1 MRRGQ
6 KKTSGF
12 LVWMAV
18 VLVSALPASGR
29 ENPPPPDPPLSVEFP
44 TATVEVLP
52 NGLELLLVERHSI
65 PLVTVALA
73 VRAGAV
79 DDPEGLGGTAQ
90 MVTLLMDQGTES
102 RQAREIAEL
111 LDRLGASIQKEA
123 DWDDSLVGITVLSD
137 HIEQASELL
146 ADLVLNPAFRPEEVA
161 LQRQRTISALQI
173 ALQDPSYLAD
183 VVFNRALFRT
193 GPYGH
198 PLDGTRDTVPRITGE
213 ELRRFHRR
221 HYRPSNAILVLVG
234 DFQPGH
240 GRRLA
245 EKYFGSWKRKGN
257 REQEAGKSGEST
269 EMTSEQTPPSG
280 RRIIVVDLPDA
291 VQTEIRVGNL
301 APHRASPDYAA
312 LEMSNEILAGTAPDR
327 LFEALRTREGLVYGV
342 AGRLDV
348 RRTAG
353 AWRIETATRTAGTLK
368 TLRIIL
374 AEMKRMA
381 TRRVSRSEIE
391 LARSYLKGNM
401 LLQFESAESVS
412 GKLLELLVHDL
423 PPDYWNTFHAGLDPL
438 GRDELLEATRRW
450 LGPEQSLIV
459 LVGNAKAFR
468 EGLDVFGSVEVGS
481 AENLNLESPTLRS
494 ESRRLEEQ

>member
-6 KKTSGF
+6 NKTLSF
-12 LVWMAV
+12 PVWVAV

-29 ENPPPPDPPLSVEFP
+29 ENPPLPDPPLSVEFP
-44 TATVEVLP
+44 TAAVEVLA

-102 RQAREIAEL
+102 RPAREIAERI
-111 LDRLGASIQKEA
+111 DRMGASIQKEA
-123 DWDDSLVGITVLSD
+123 EWDDSLLGFTVLSD
-137 HIEQASELL
+137 QIEQASELL
-146 ADLVLNPAFRPEEVA
+146 ADLVMNPAFRPEEVD
-161 LQRQRTISALQI
+161 LLRQQTLSALRI
-173 ALQDPSYLAD
+173 ASRDPSYLAD
-183 VVFNRALFRT
+183 SVFNRAVFRAS
-193 GPYGH
+193 PYGH
-198 PLDGTRDTVPRITGE
+198 PLDGTRASVPRITE
-213 ELRRFHRR
+213 EDLRSFHQR

-234 DFQPGH
+234 DFQPAR

-245 EKYFGSWKRKGN
+245 EKYFGSWKGKGKG
-257 REQEAGKSGEST
+257 EKEEGGSGESM
-269 EMTSEQTPPSG
+269 EMGSEQAPASG
-280 RRIIVVDLPDA
+280 RRIIVVDLPGA

-301 APHRASPDYAA
+301 APHRASADYAA
-312 LEMSNEILAGTAPDR
+312 LEMSNEILGGTAPDR

-342 AGRLDV
+342 AGRLDA
-348 RRTAG
+348 RRTSG

-423 PPDYWNTFHAGLDPL
+423 SPDYWNTFHAGLDPL

-450 LGPEQSLIV
+450 LGPERSLIV

-468 EGLDVFGSVEVGS
+468 EGLDVFGSVEVVS
-481 AENLNLESPTLRS
+481 AESLNLESPTLGS
-494 ESRRLEEQ
+494 ESRRVEEQ

>member
-1 MRRGQ
+1 MRRGRIR
-6 KKTSGF
+6 SLSFFVWVAVG
-12 LVWMAV
+12 LVCAFQ
-18 VLVSALPASGR
+18 ALGR

-44 TATVEVLP
+44 VAAVEVLP
-52 NGLELLLVERHSI
+52 NGMKLLLVERHSI

-79 DDPEGLGGTAQ
+79 DDPAGLGGTAQ

-111 LDRLGASIQKEA
+111 LDRLGGSIQKEA

-173 ALQDPSYLAD
+173 ASQDPSYLAD

-269 EMTSEQTPPSG
+269 EMASGQTPPSG

-381 TRRVSRSEIE
+381 TRRVSRYEIE
-391 LARSYLKGNM
+391 LARSYRKGNM
-401 LLQFESAESVS
+401 ILRFESAESVS
-412 GKLLELLVHDL
+412 GELLELVLYDL
-423 PPDYWNTFHAGLDPL
+423 PPDYWNGFSETLDRL

-450 LGPEQSLIV
+450 LHPEQSLIV
-459 LVGNAKAFR
+459 LVGDAAAFR
-468 EGLDVFGSVEVGS
+468 DGLDQYGQVEIMSVED
-481 AENLNLESPTLRS
+481 LDLESPTLRS
-494 ESRRLEEQ
+494 ESRRVEEQ